1 MGLKKVERTVPVTE
15 GPLDFIRGASKATG
29 QKMAQGAKQVGQ
41 RIAQSAPVQAG
52 REVVQAG
59 RTASAVADLQRLVL
73 QFAEMLKTYDQL
85 NPRQQAEPQQAAQP
99 QQAQPQTEG
108 QLTLSAFLEQTH
120 GSEIT
125 EGVWDFVKGAGAA
138 VGGKIRD
145 RINKYADQP
154 SVLKDIYA
162 AGKQASQQGD
172 ERSRE
177 RKFDEHSKKCSE
189 VRTQICKMITQL
201 GAQGASAFEQALQQL
216 DVKTRTR
223 IKWII
228 KTHIGGRGEV

>member
-59 RTASAVADLQRLVL
+59 RTASSVADLQRLVM

-85 NPRQQAEPQQAAQP
+85 NPRAQAEQP
-99 QQAQPQTEG
+99 QQAQPQQAQTEG

-125 EGVWDFVKGAGAA
+125 EGVWDFVKGAGTAI
-138 VGGKIRD
+138 GGKIRD
-145 RINKYADQP
+145 RINKYAEQP

-162 AGKQASQQGD
+162 AGKQASQEGD
-172 ERSRE
+172 QRSRE
-177 RKFDEHSKKCSE
+177 LKFDQHSKKCGE
-189 VRTQICKMITQL
+189 VRTQICNMITQL
-201 GAQGASAFEQALQQL
+201 GAQGASAFEQALQKL
-216 DVKTRTR
+216 DMKTRTR

-228 KTHIGGRGEV
+228 KTHLGGRGGV